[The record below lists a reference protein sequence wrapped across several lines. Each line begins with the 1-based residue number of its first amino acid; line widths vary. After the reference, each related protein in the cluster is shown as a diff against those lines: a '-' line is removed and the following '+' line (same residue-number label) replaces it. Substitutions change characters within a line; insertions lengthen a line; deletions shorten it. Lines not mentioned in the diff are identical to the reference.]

1 MSEFERHVGLFGG
14 SFNPPHI
21 CHVLASR
28 HVVDRGMVDSVW
40 WLPVHRHA
48 FAKDSGLAPWEDRL
62 AMARGVAA
70 QEPGIEVK
78 EIERE
83 LPAPSYT
90 FDTVAALRAEHPTT
104 RFSWIIGTDI
114 LASIHLWHRWEE
126 LHQVL
131 EFLVIGRGREKGE
144 LPAQGQFSR
153 VDLTLPDL
161 SSSALRSDL
170 AAGRFARVRKAVP
183 PSVATYLAEHP
194 SLYR

>member
-1 MSEFERHVGLFGG
+1 VTDYERHVGLFGG

-28 HVVDRGMVDSVW
+28 HVVDREFVDEVW

-48 FAKDSGLAPWEDRL
+48 FSKDSGLAPWDHRL
-62 AMARGVAA
+62 AMVQAVAA
-70 QEPGIEVK
+70 AEPGIKVDEV
-78 EIERE
+78 ERH

-90 FDTVAALRAEHPTT
+90 FDTVAALRAQHPKT

-114 LASIHLWHRWEE
+114 LDDLPRWHRWEE
-126 LHQVL
+126 LCDLL
-131 EFLVIGRGREKGE
+131 EFLVVGRGTARGTT
-144 LPAQGQFSR
+144 PSTGHFTR

-161 SSSALRSDL
+161 SSTQLREDL

-183 PSVATYLAEHP
+183 KVVADYLSEHTD
-194 SLYR
+194 LYR